1 VAVLFRAVLIPASA
15 AATSGLL
22 AAALTACGPITNGS
36 LHSTYH
42 SSNAGDNAGS
52 YAAAAPSTTTDS
64 GVLPRPADFQIKVIE
79 TKRDCFGDVGCNI
92 EYEIDPIYIGSATLT
107 NKTFRVFYSING
119 GENPKSDSFTVSGGS
134 RMHYDKTGYL
144 STDSNYATITATVT
158 QVVAEDS

>member
-1 VAVLFRAVLIPASA
+1 M
-15 AATSGLL
+15 
-22 AAALTACGPITNGS
+22 
-36 LHSTYH
+36 
-42 SSNAGDNAGS
+42 
-52 YAAAAPSTTTDS
+52 
-64 GVLPRPADFQIKVIE
+64 PRPADFQIKVIE

-119 GENPKSDSFTVSGGS
+119 GENPKSDSFTVTGGS